1 MYKFNFLFRSGGAW
15 ERGYDFP
22 SEMVLERGLVTLANF
37 LVYAESVM
45 QQLHAL
51 HDHVVASYC

>member
-1 MYKFNFLFRSGGAW
+1 MELP
-15 ERGYDFP
+15 DFP

-45 QQLHAL
+45 QQLLAL
-51 HDHVVASYC
+51 RDHVVASYC